1 MAEVIR
7 EAGYTGFVQR
17 LTWVHGNAVPVTA
30 YVWGGGGAGGSR
42 APTGSFTTSYQGDI
56 QQDPWYGPLIT
67 NKSGYYELGYNV
79 FNEGPETYY
88 PIAWV
93 VVIDGIIVYGS
104 PVPPPPP
111 VKNPAR
117 LNNPPPTVVANPTTF
132 QGLTIYTQNGVE
144 PYTVKVYNFDYTTYT
159 SGAAIGGTGG
169 GGAYAQVNFTINEGD
184 ILDVA
189 VGQGGGA
196 GGITPLGTTTPGGEA
211 GAGLLT
217 TRLFDTV
224 TNQISPPVY
233 RRFSPTY
240 CTFLNNY
247 GVWVDPPSASVFDK
261 TYTVTFPSTAT
272 YQFTICSNGRAD
284 FYVDGEFAAFSY
296 DPQIP
301 WTVGL
306 TVVAGARAIRIVS
319 TAATGKAGS
328 VALVSGS
335 GVNYAGA
342 RGGDGIAGG
351 GGGGG
356 GAGATVVLKNDV
368 IIGVAGGGAGGG
380 AGGITSA
387 GANAPGAL
395 GQSAAGIFAGQNGTT
410 RTYYNGGGCG
420 GGGGG
425 TTGGRGGA
433 SPGAG
438 SDIGTAGVFGGST
451 GLEVQ
456 NPVGRTP
463 GGTTNI
469 YYRAGIA
476 LGGSPQ
482 AVAGNLEGN
491 GRNGYAVFVFEVP
504 DIHVKTGGTW
514 NPVTKTFVKYTGLW
528 REAKKKFI
536 KINGEW
542 VPTIAS
548 TSPVFA
554 NYLGLGTNPIAAEFE
569 VLPPPDPPGGGGDGW
584 DGGGGA
590 GGSKVI
596 CTALYELGYMEKEIF
611 EYDQAYGLWLYQ
623 NDFVSY
629 RGYRAWA
636 DVLVRY
642 VKGQGRPML
651 PKLLFWKTADEQQRL
666 SQQLAIS
673 LARVIGGAFSKEIA
687 RRAGYDIPFSIGGWL
702 CVTVGLSVNKAI
714 GYVVKKIKKTNTIDY
729 KE

>member
-1 MAEVIR
+1 
-7 EAGYTGFVQR
+7 
-17 LTWVHGNAVPVTA
+17 
-30 YVWGGGGAGGSR
+30 
-42 APTGSFTTSYQGDI
+42 
-56 QQDPWYGPLIT
+56 
-67 NKSGYYELGYNV
+67 
-79 FNEGPETYY
+79 
-88 PIAWV
+88 
-93 VVIDGIIVYGS
+93 
-104 PVPPPPP
+104 
-111 VKNPAR
+111 
-117 LNNPPPTVVANPTTF
+117 
-132 QGLTIYTQNGVE
+132 
-144 PYTVKVYNFDYTTYT
+144 
-159 SGAAIGGTGG
+159 
-169 GGAYAQVNFTINEGD
+169 
-184 ILDVA
+184 
-189 VGQGGGA
+189 
-196 GGITPLGTTTPGGEA
+196 
-211 GAGLLT
+211 
-217 TRLFDTV
+217 
-224 TNQISPPVY
+224 
-233 RRFSPTY
+233 
-240 CTFLNNY
+240 
-247 GVWVDPPSASVFDK
+247 
-261 TYTVTFPSTAT
+261 
-272 YQFTICSNGRAD
+272 
-284 FYVDGEFAAFSY
+284 
-296 DPQIP
+296 
-301 WTVGL
+301 VGL
-306 TVVAGARAIRIVS
+306 EVAAGARAIRIVS

-328 VALVSGS
+328 VALVIGS

-368 IIGVAGGGAGGG
+368 IIGVAGGGGGGG
-380 AGGITSA
+380 AGGMTSA

-410 RTYYNGGGCG
+410 RRYYNGGGCG

-536 KINGEW
+536 KIDGEW

-548 TSPVFA
+548 TSPVFT

-569 VLPPPDPPGGGGDGW
+569 VLPPPDPPGGGGGDSW
-584 DGGGGA
+584 DGGGG
-590 GGSKVI
+590 GGGGKVI

-611 EYDQAYGLWLYQ
+611 DYDQAYGLWLYQ

-636 DVLVRY
+636 DILVRY

>member
-1 MAEVIR
+1 
-7 EAGYTGFVQR
+7 
-17 LTWVHGNAVPVTA
+17 VHGNAVPVTA
-30 YVWGGGGAGGSR
+30 YLWGGGGAGGAR
-42 APTGSFTTSYQGDI
+42 APTGSFTTSYQGAL
-56 QQDPWYGPLIT
+56 QQDPFHNVLVP
-67 NKSGYYELGYNV
+67 NQSGYYIEVVLVYNDIGNLVDTDRIGYC
-79 FNEGPETYY
+79 
-88 PIAWV
+88 V
-93 VVIDGIIVYGS
+93 VVDGVVVYLNQTG
-104 PVPPPPP
+104 PGQPDAVPPPTTVA
-111 VKNPAR
+111 VKTEFRGYSYYNGNPGPYAS
-117 LNNPPPTVVANPTTF
+117 VSA
-132 QGLTIYTQNGVE
+132 VE
-144 PYTVKVYNFDYTTYT
+144 CYSFNYTTYT
-159 SGAAIGGTGG
+159 SGGAVGGTGG

-196 GGITPLGTTTPGGEA
+196 GGVTALASGITPGGEA

-217 TRLFDTV
+217 SSLFNTV
-224 TNQISPPVY
+224 TNTASPPVY
-233 RRFSPTY
+233 REFNSTY

-247 GVWVDPPSASVFDK
+247 GVWTDPPSATVFDR
-261 TYTVTFPSTAT
+261 TYTVTFPAT
-272 YQFTICSNGRAD
+272 GNYQFTICSNGRAD

-301 WTVGL
+301 WTVGFN
-306 TVVAGARAIRIVS
+306 VAAGARAVRIIS
-319 TAATGKAGS
+319 NAATGKRGA
-328 VALVSGS
+328 VALVIGS

-351 GGGGG
+351 GGAGGG
-356 GAGATVVLKNDV
+356 GAATVILKNDV
-368 IIGVAGGGAGGG
+368 IIGAAGGGGAGG

-387 GANAPGAL
+387 GAAAPGSR
-395 GQSAAGIFAGQNGTT
+395 GQNAAGFFAGQNGTS
-410 RTYYNGGGCG
+410 RVYYNGGGCG

-425 TTGGRGGA
+425 TTGGLGGA

-438 SDIGTAGVFGGST
+438 GDAGTSGSFGGST
-451 GLEVQ
+451 GFEVQ
-456 NPVGRTP
+456 NPSGQNP
-463 GGTTNI
+463 GGQANI
-469 YYRAGIA
+469 YYKAGVA
-476 LGGSPQ
+476 LGGRPQ
-482 AVAGNLEGN
+482 AAVGNLEGN

-504 DIHVKTGGTW
+504 DIHVKTDGTW
-514 NPVTKTFVKYTGLW
+514 NPVTKTFVKFTGLW

-536 KINGEW
+536 KIDGAW

-554 NYLGLGTNPIAAEFE
+554 NYLGLGTNPISAVFE
-569 VLPPPDPPGGGGDGW
+569 ELPPPAYSGGYGGTDTGGGG
-584 DGGGGA
+584 GGG
-590 GGSKVI
+590 KVI
-596 CTALYELGYMEKEIF
+596 CTALYELGYMEQEIF

-642 VKGQGRPML
+642 VKGQGQPVL
-651 PKLLFWKTADEQQRL
+651 PKLLFWKTASEQQRL

-702 CVTVGLSVNKAI
+702 CVTVGLAVNKAI
-714 GYVVKKIKKTNTIDY
+714 GYVVKKIKKTSTIDY

>member
-17 LTWVHGNAVPVTA
+17 LTWANGNAVPVTA
-30 YVWGGGGAGGSR
+30 YLWGGGGAGGSR
-42 APTGSFTTSYQGDI
+42 APTGSFTTNYQGDI
-56 QQDPWYGPLIT
+56 QQNPFTGTLIP
-67 NKSGYYELGYNV
+67 NKSGYYVLAYNQTSEIGTESFEL
-79 FNEGPETYY
+79 
-88 PIAWV
+88 AWV
-93 VVIDGIIVYGS
+93 VVINGIVVYGS
-104 PVPPPPP
+104 SVLPVPPSPIAP
-111 VKNPAR
+111 
-117 LNNPPPTVVANPTTF
+117 LNGPPPTSLANPTTF
-132 QGLTIYTQNGVE
+132 QGVAPDTA
-144 PYTVKVYNFDYTTYT
+144 PYYAKVYDFDYTTYT
-159 SGAAIGGTGG
+159 SGAAVGGTGG
-169 GGAYAQVNFTINEGD
+169 GGAWAQVNFTINEGD

-196 GGITPLGTTTPGGEA
+196 GGATPLGTTTPGGEA
-211 GAGLLT
+211 GAGLLA

-224 TNQISPPVY
+224 TNQINPPVY

-284 FYVDGEFAAFSY
+284 FYVDGVFAAFSY
-296 DPQIP
+296 EPQIP
-301 WTVGL
+301 WTVGFE
-306 TVVAGARAIRIVS
+306 VQAGARAIRIVS

-328 VALVSGS
+328 VALVIGS

-368 IIGVAGGGAGGG
+368 IIGVAGGGGGGG

-387 GANAPGAL
+387 GASAPGTL

-433 SPGAG
+433 SPGAS
-438 SDIGTAGVFGGST
+438 SDVGTAGVFGGST
-451 GLEVQ
+451 GLEIQ

-476 LGGSPQ
+476 MGGSPQ
-482 AVAGNLEGN
+482 AVTGNLEGN

-504 DIHVKTGGTW
+504 DIHVKTNGTW

-536 KINGEW
+536 KINGAW

-548 TSPVFA
+548 TSPVFS

-569 VLPPPDPPGGGGDGW
+569 VLPPPPPPDGGGGGGW
-584 DGGGGA
+584 DGGGG
-590 GGSKVI
+590 GGGGKVI

-611 EYDQAYGLWLYQ
+611 DYDQAYGLWLYQ

-651 PKLLFWKTADEQQRL
+651 PKLLFWKTSDEQQRL

-702 CVTVGLSVNKAI
+702 CVTVGLAVNKAI
-714 GYVVKKIKKTNTIDY
+714 GYIVKKIKKTSTIDY

>member
-7 EAGYTGFVQR
+7 EVGYTGFVQR

-30 YVWGGGGAGGSR
+30 YVWGGGGAGGAR
-42 APTGSFTTSYQGDI
+42 APTGSFTTSYQGAL
-56 QQDPWYGPLIT
+56 QQDPFHNALVP
-67 NKSGYYELGYNV
+67 NQSGYYIEVLLVYNDIGNLIDTDRIGYC
-79 FNEGPETYY
+79 
-88 PIAWV
+88 V
-93 VVIDGIIVYGS
+93 VVDGAVVYLNQTG
-104 PVPPPPP
+104 PGQPDAVPPPTTVA
-111 VKNPAR
+111 VKTEFRGYSYYNGTPGPYA
-117 LNNPPPTVVANPTTF
+117 TVSA
-132 QGLTIYTQNGVE
+132 VE
-144 PYTVKVYNFDYTTYT
+144 CYSFNYTTYT
-159 SGAAIGGTGG
+159 SGGAVGGTGG

-196 GGITPLGTTTPGGEA
+196 GGVAALASGITPGGEA

-217 TRLFDTV
+217 SSLFNTV
-224 TNQISPPVY
+224 TNPASPPVY
-233 RRFSPTY
+233 REFNPTY

-247 GVWVDPPSASVFDK
+247 GVWVDPPSASVFDR
-261 TYTVTFPSTAT
+261 TYTVAFPSTGN

-301 WTVGL
+301 WTVGFAVAAGNR
-306 TVVAGARAIRIVS
+306 TVRIVS
-319 TAATGKAGS
+319 TAATGKRGA
-328 VALVSGS
+328 VALVIGS

-351 GGGGG
+351 GGAGGG
-356 GAGATVVLKNDV
+356 GAATIILKNNV
-368 IIGVAGGGAGGG
+368 IIGAGGGGGG

-387 GANAPGAL
+387 GAAAPGSR
-395 GQSAAGIFAGQNGTT
+395 GQNAAGFFAGQNGTS
-410 RTYYNGGGCG
+410 RVYYNGGGCG

-425 TTGGRGGA
+425 ITGGRGGA

-438 SDIGTAGVFGGST
+438 GDAGTSGSFGGST

-456 NPVGRTP
+456 NPSGRTP
-463 GGTTNI
+463 GGTTNK

-476 LGGSPQ
+476 SGGQPQ
-482 AVAGNLEGN
+482 AVSNNLEGN
-491 GRNGYAVFVFEVP
+491 GKNGYAVFVFEVP
-504 DIHVKTGGTW
+504 DIHVKTDGTW

-536 KINGEW
+536 KINGAW

-554 NYLGLGTNPIAAEFE
+554 NYLGLGTNPISADFE
-569 VLPPPDPPGGGGDGW
+569 ELPPPLYDPGYGGFDSGGGG
-584 DGGGGA
+584 GGG
-590 GGSKVI
+590 KVI

-636 DVLVRY
+636 DVLVQY

-687 RRAGYDIPFSIGGWL
+687 RRAGYAIPFSIGGWL
-702 CVTVGLSVNKAI
+702 CVTVGLAVNKAI
-714 GYVVKKIKKTNTIDY
+714 GYIVKKIKKTSTIDY